1 MRLSTPERIVAWRL
15 ATQGRATLA
24 ELIVA
29 LWGNREDGGPEYA
42 AEMIRKIMHFLRGK
56 FEPHGIEIE
65 GGRTLGYF
73 VTSERK
79 APMIELLAAEIAL
92 NVHGERRAASG
103 CIGRQHR
110 ELHTA
115 GIGE

>member
-15 ATQGRATLA
+15 ATQGRATIA
-24 ELIVA
+24 EFMVA

-42 AEMIRKIMHFLRGK
+42 TEMVYKIVHFLRGK
-56 FEPHGIEIE
+56 FAPHGIEIE

-73 VTSERK
+73 VADDRK
-79 APMIELLAAEIAL
+79 TALIELLAAEIAL
-92 NVHGERRAASG
+92 NVHGERRPV